1 MHSFAEYEQRLAPYA
16 ARSAQSRGR
25 ACPEPEHPYRSP
37 FQRDRDRIIHSS
49 AFRRLESKT
58 QVYTHLYQEGDQFR
72 KRLTHTL
79 EVAQIAR
86 SVSRALGLN
95 EDLTEAIALVH
106 DIGHAPFGH
115 KGQDILN
122 ELMKN
127 SGGFEH
133 NTQALRI
140 VCSIENRYPD
150 FKGLNL
156 TYELRE
162 AIAKK
167 GHGMAEPAKAEFD
180 AHPHCS
186 LEGQV
191 VDLCDPITYTTHDL
205 DDGIVNGAITPEM
218 LRECELWNEGV
229 AWTKAKYP
237 AIREKLLRHQVVRYI
252 INEQATD
259 LINQTQKNIEEA
271 GVKTIDEV
279 RVYSQKIAG
288 FSPAMRDKHKGL
300 KQFLQK
306 NMYDHYRV
314 KRMESHA
321 RKIITE
327 LFNIFLDQPEL
338 FPPGVRGHFDEEKK
352 KGNEKRIVCDYIAG
366 MTDSFA
372 QDEYEKLFGHS
383 PKI

>member
-1 MHSFAEYEQRLAPYA
+1 MHSFDEYEARLAPYA

-25 ACPEPEHPYRSP
+25 TFPEPEHPYRSP

-115 KGQDILN
+115 KGQDILH
-122 ELMKN
+122 ELMKEG
-127 SGGFEH
+127 GGFEH

-140 VCSIENRYPD
+140 VCNIENRYPE

-167 GHGMAEPAKAEFD
+167 GHRMAEPLKAEFD
-180 AHPHCS
+180 THPHCS

-191 VDLCDPITYTTHDL
+191 VDISDPITYTTHDL

-237 AIREKLLRHQVVRYI
+237 DISEKLLRPQVVRYI

-259 LINQTQKNIEEA
+259 LINQTQTNIEA
-271 GVKTIDEV
+271 SGIKTIGEV
-279 RVYSQKIAG
+279 RVYPQKLAG
-288 FSPAMRDKHKGL
+288 FSPAMREKHTNL
-300 KQFLQK
+300 KNFLQK

-338 FPPGVRGHFDEEKK
+338 FPPGVRGHFAEEKK
-352 KGNEKRIVCDYIAG
+352 RGNEKRIVCDYIAG

-372 QDEYEKLFGHS
+372 LNEYEKLFGHS

>member
-1 MHSFAEYEQRLAPYA
+1 MHSFGEYEARLAPFA
-16 ARSAQSRGR
+16 ARSAHSRGR
-25 ACPEPEHPYRSP
+25 AFPEPEHPYRSP

-115 KGQDILN
+115 KGQDILHD
-122 ELMKN
+122 LMHDG
-127 SGGFEH
+127 GGFEH

-140 VCSIENRYPD
+140 VCNIENRYPE
-150 FKGLNL
+150 FRGLNL

-167 GHGMAEPAKAEFD
+167 GHRMTEPLKAEFET
-180 AHPHCS
+180 HPHCS

-205 DDGIVNGAITPEM
+205 DDGIVNGAITADM

-229 AWTKAKYP
+229 AWTRAKYP
-237 AIREKLLRHQVVRYI
+237 AIRESLLRPQVVRYI

-259 LINQTQKNIEEA
+259 LITQTHRNIEEA
-271 GVKTIDEV
+271 GIATIDHI
-279 RVYSQKIAG
+279 RVFPRKLAG
-288 FSPAMRDKHKGL
+288 FSPLMRDKHSGL
-300 KQFLQK
+300 KKFLQQ

-327 LFNIFLDQPEL
+327 LFNVFLDQPEL
-338 FPPGVRGHFDEEKK
+338 FPPGVRSHFDEEKK
-352 KGNEKRIVCDYIAG
+352 AGNEKRIVCDYVAG

-372 QDEYEKLFGHS
+372 QDEYQKLFGHS